1 MCIRNLCAQCVCNSH
16 YLSQLAAFFI
26 DPRAKRTIGN
36 QPDGAMCIRNLCAQ
50 CVCNSHYL
58 SQLAAFFI
66 DPRANSIMILP
77 QVHLRKPCYDFCP
90 VQATAIKAVSTKE
103 FPPRKHA
110 DSSSVARVQPWTSKG
125 ITDLLLLNFMR
136 LNTACPSKKLSEQ
149 ITFSSTPGGA
159 LPSISLS
166 FSFATILPPEPK
178 NFRFREAARQGVF
191 TANGTLVGIVYELEL
206 PRLLAP
212 DLPSHRSSLTGLNCT
227 HSDNRP
233 HRERSRY
240 FSSLPPH
247 SEIGV
252 TKLTDQI
259 KFVPIGFNLIDAL
272 VQKVRALVH
281 VLALELPQLSKL
293 DNQHQVHY
301 SCYNE
306 PFAVSPL

>member
-1 MCIRNLCAQCVCNSH
+1 
-16 YLSQLAAFFI
+16 
-26 DPRAKRTIGN
+26 
-36 QPDGAMCIRNLCAQ
+36 
-50 CVCNSHYL
+50 
-58 SQLAAFFI
+58 
-66 DPRANSIMILP
+66 
-77 QVHLRKPCYDFCP
+77 
-90 VQATAIKAVSTKE
+90 
-103 FPPRKHA
+103 
-110 DSSSVARVQPWTSKG
+110 
-125 ITDLLLLNFMR
+125 
-136 LNTACPSKKLSEQ
+136 
-149 ITFSSTPGGA
+149 
-159 LPSISLS
+159 
-166 FSFATILPPEPK
+166 
-178 NFRFREAARQGVF
+178 
-191 TANGTLVGIVYELEL
+191 LEL

-272 VQKVRALVH
+272 VQKVGALVH

>member
-1 MCIRNLCAQCVCNSH
+1 MHHQPPNHERALNL
-16 YLSQLAAFFI
+16 
-26 DPRAKRTIGN
+26 
-36 QPDGAMCIRNLCAQ
+36 
-50 CVCNSHYL
+50 
-58 SQLAAFFI
+58 
-66 DPRANSIMILP
+66 SIL
-77 QVHLRKPCYDFCP
+77 
-90 VQATAIKAVSTKE
+90 TVS
-103 FPPRKHA
+103 R
-110 DSSSVARVQPWTSKG
+110 
-125 ITDLLLLNFMR
+125 
-136 LNTACPSKKLSEQ
+136 
-149 ITFSSTPGGA
+149 
-159 LPSISLS
+159 
-166 FSFATILPPEPK
+166 PK
-178 NFRFREAARQGVF
+178 
-191 TANGTLVGIVYELEL
+191 LEL

-306 PFAVSPL
+306 EWSLFKLSVNDLK

>member
-1 MCIRNLCAQCVCNSH
+1 
-16 YLSQLAAFFI
+16 
-26 DPRAKRTIGN
+26 
-36 QPDGAMCIRNLCAQ
+36 
-50 CVCNSHYL
+50 
-58 SQLAAFFI
+58 
-66 DPRANSIMILP
+66 MILP

-103 FPPRKHA
+103 FPPRK
-110 DSSSVARVQPWTSKG
+110 SLARYRNKPDKSLHQLRTAMHHQPPNHERA
-125 ITDLLLLNFMR
+125 LN
-136 LNTACPSKKLSEQ
+136 LS
-149 ITFSSTPGGA
+149 ILTVSGPGSTPGGA

-272 VQKVRALVH
+272 VQKVGALVH

>member
-1 MCIRNLCAQCVCNSH
+1 
-16 YLSQLAAFFI
+16 
-26 DPRAKRTIGN
+26 
-36 QPDGAMCIRNLCAQ
+36 
-50 CVCNSHYL
+50 
-58 SQLAAFFI
+58 
-66 DPRANSIMILP
+66 MILP

-103 FPPRKHA
+103 FPPRK
-110 DSSSVARVQPWTSKG
+110 SLARYRNKPDKSLHQLRTAMHHQPPNHERA
-125 ITDLLLLNFMR
+125 LN
-136 LNTACPSKKLSEQ
+136 LS
-149 ITFSSTPGGA
+149 ILTVSGPGSTPGGA